1 MNRTR
6 LAAVSLNEKLK
17 TLDNDYICLLT
28 EPYRF
33 KSKIA
38 SLPQKSYL
46 IPSPLTVE
54 NNRAII
60 VSNLELV
67 EISNLCTEDSAAA
80 ILKGKTSS
88 ILIVSLYM
96 NITKPVEQDFIKR
109 ILTYSKNKGLELVIG
124 VDTNCHSQLFGDST
138 NKRGLDLEE
147 IIIEAGLVV
156 ENLGT
161 EPTYETIR
169 GEKLIQTCIDATLSR
184 NIDGKITNW
193 EVNREY
199 NGSDHNTITFTLNY
213 IQEAIKAER
222 NWDKGEWTLLKP
234 LLEEEDYYEPDI
246 VTEKKLDQCLYQL
259 YKKLYKALDK
269 VCPKKKRRTKIK
281 ANPWYNKTLK
291 AVSYTHLTLPTIY
304 SV

>member
-1 MNRTR
+1 MNRSG

-17 TLDNDYICLLT
+17 TRNNDYICLLT

-46 IPSPLTVE
+46 IPSPLSVD

-80 ILKGKTSS
+80 ILKGKSSS

-96 NITKPVEQDFIKR
+96 DITKPVEQDFIKR
-109 ILTYSKNKGLELVIG
+109 ILTYSEDKDLALVIG

-147 IIIEAGLVV
+147 IIS
-156 ENLGT
+156 
-161 EPTYETIR
+161 R
-169 GEKLIQTCIDATLSR
+169 GKPR
-184 NIDGKITNW
+184 N
-193 EVNREY
+193 
-199 NGSDHNTITFTLNY
+199 
-213 IQEAIKAER
+213 
-222 NWDKGEWTLLKP
+222 
-234 LLEEEDYYEPDI
+234 
-246 VTEKKLDQCLYQL
+246 
-259 YKKLYKALDK
+259 
-269 VCPKKKRRTKIK
+269 
-281 ANPWYNKTLK
+281 
-291 AVSYTHLTLPTIY
+291 
-304 SV
+304 